1 MAEFEIERIKTGGFF
16 SPSIKLMYQIKFES
30 TDPNIETKSINL
42 FDAEGNPLGR
52 LEYTLNNGTAQIGT
66 FTINEWT
73 SDLYAERL
81 LSKFLVYMKKQ
92 RVRQINVELYHT
104 DNTAHKKL
112 LLFKSKGFNVESG
125 GNITGYHQYFLRKR
139 MK

>member
-16 SPSIKLMYQIKFES
+16 SPKIKLMYQIKYEGN
-30 TDPNIETKSINL
+30 DPNSEAKSINL
-42 FDAEGNPLGR
+42 FDSDGNALGR
-52 LEYTLNNGTAQIGT
+52 LEYSLNNGTAQIAT
-66 FTINEWT
+66 FTINEWS

-81 LSKFLVYMKKQ
+81 LSKFLFHMKKKKVNQ
-92 RVRQINVELYHT
+92 VNVELYHT

-112 LLFKSKGFNVESG
+112 LLFKSKGFVVESG
-125 GNITGYHQYFLRKR
+125 GNITGYHQYFLRKH